1 MLNTETIIFI
11 GYFKALPWPKGY
23 VVLRKLLMIVL
34 PACLTVYPLLSLRLV
49 WCLFFTLKKS
59 KQNLLSL
66 LFLQTS
72 SSTVCGEIFFS
83 GKYYIKRT
91 QVFDGKMKDAF

>member
-1 MLNTETIIFI
+1 
-11 GYFKALPWPKGY
+11 
-23 VVLRKLLMIVL
+23 MIVSS
-34 PACLTVYPLLSLRLV
+34 ACLTVYPLLSVSLV
-49 WCLFFTLKKS
+49 WCLFFTLKK
-59 KQNLLSL
+59 KKNLLSL

-72 SSTVCGEIFFS
+72 SSKVCVETFFS